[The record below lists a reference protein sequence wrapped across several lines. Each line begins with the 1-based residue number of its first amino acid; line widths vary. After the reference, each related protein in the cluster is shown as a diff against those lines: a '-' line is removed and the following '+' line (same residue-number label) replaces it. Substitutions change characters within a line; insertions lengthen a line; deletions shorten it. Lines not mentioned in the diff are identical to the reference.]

1 MSPERGIDRPLCLPE
16 RSADSLTA
24 EATGDN
30 QAGVVDE
37 RDGRHGGHRVRPYF
51 LAVTPDLPPH
61 YVDRPR
67 LLSPL
72 RALGR
77 LDRGIL
83 AVWGTAGSGKST
95 LLASWARHLVA
106 SGSSV
111 DWLSH
116 ESVSQLLAELADRAG
131 IRIPG

>member
-1 MSPERGIDRPLCLPE
+1 MSGTGVTGDIASNQLSDVSPE
-16 RSADSLTA
+16 
-24 EATGDN
+24 
-30 QAGVVDE
+30 
-37 RDGRHGGHRVRPYF
+37 
-51 LAVTPDLPPH
+51 LPPH

-106 SGSSV
+106 GGSSV

-116 ESVSQLLAELADRAG
+116 ESVSRLLAELAVDPESARG
-131 IRIPG
+131 DPLGGR